1 MPAVVGMPETT
12 PAELIFNPGGKGELP
27 ASRLKVTG
35 SFPPVACSAALYA
48 VPTLPEASVC
58 GEVMFSAGH
67 IGCCPASGCLTGR
80 GDCVVIVWAF
90 ITISVVAGSGLLGIV
105 VQEPALDRTFIVY
118 FPADL

>member
-12 PAELIFNPGGKGELP
+12 PAGLIFNPGGKGELP

-35 SFPPVACSAALYA
+35 SFPPVACSVALYA
-48 VPTLPEASVC
+48 FPAVPEGSDV
-58 GEVMFSAGH
+58 VVKVRDGH
-67 IGCCPASGCLTGR
+67 IGCCPASGCLTGK
-80 GDCVVIVWAF
+80 GNVVVLVWAF
-90 ITISVVAGSGLLGIV
+90 IIMSVVAGSGLLGIV